1 MELKSIMSIRKV
13 IIKEITFFILGPII
27 IMGVAGIVDLLRDQ
41 PIDWGK
47 RLFYSI
53 LTVIAMRI
61 IFLWIAVIE
70 NRDY

>member
-1 MELKSIMSIRKV
+1 MELKSIMSMGKV

-41 PIDWGK
+41 PIDWGE

-70 NRDY
+70 NREN